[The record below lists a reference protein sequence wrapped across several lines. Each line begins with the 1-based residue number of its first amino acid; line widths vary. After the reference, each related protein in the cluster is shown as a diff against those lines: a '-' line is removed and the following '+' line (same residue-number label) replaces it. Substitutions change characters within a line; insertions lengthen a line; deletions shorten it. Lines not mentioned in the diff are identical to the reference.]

1 MLSNSIVVEIF
12 NYKKRTES
20 RVCCIIKRKDDTG
33 GKDFVK
39 RKKEGQKP
47 SFSAERGGFEPP
59 NRFRRLHAFQ
69 S

>member
-20 RVCCIIKRKDDTG
+20 RACCIIKRKDDTG

-47 SFSAERGGFEPP
+47 SFSAERGGF
-59 NRFRRLHAFQ
+59 NNGDFMRR
-69 S
+69 